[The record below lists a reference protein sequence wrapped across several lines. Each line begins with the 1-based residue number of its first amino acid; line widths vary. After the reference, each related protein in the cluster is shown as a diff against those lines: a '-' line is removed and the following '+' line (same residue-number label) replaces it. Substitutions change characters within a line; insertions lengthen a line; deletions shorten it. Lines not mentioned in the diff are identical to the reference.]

1 MSFSSRLKSLRSS
14 HHISQATLAEILG
27 VTQQAVGKWEVD
39 KATPD
44 YSTLCNIAKYFQVS
58 TDYLLEYTN
67 LSSKT
72 VAALAS
78 DSDISPQDQE
88 LLRKYHTLSPASR
101 GAVDN
106 QLDYFY
112 AQDRPKTEDTA
123 T

>member
-44 YSTLCNIAKYFQVS
+44 YGTLCNIAKYFQVS
-58 TDYLLEYTN
+58 TDYLLEYVD
-67 LSSKT
+67 SST
-72 VAALAS
+72 ESVAAIAS
-78 DSDISPQDQE
+78 TIDISPHDQE
-88 LLRKYHTLSPASR
+88 LLRKYHALLPNSR
-101 GAVDN
+101 AAVDAV
-106 QLDYFY
+106 LDTCYNN
-112 AQDRPKTEDTA
+112 DRPKAEDTA